1 MNIAILG
8 QGYVGL
14 ALAKA
19 ALVAG
24 HNVTGF
30 DTNVKVIEAIK
41 EQITEDKIIF
51 NENYLYYCCSYP
63 T

>member
-30 DTNVKVIEAIK
+30 DTNV
-41 EQITEDKIIF
+41 
-51 NENYLYYCCSYP
+51 
-63 T
+63 